1 MFSIVFHYQSFA
13 KQRSSLP
20 LAEKDFH
27 KGWIWGGSGQPR
39 CPLLPQD
46 FLSISPVE
54 KEYDGFLER

>member
-20 LAEKDFH
+20 LAEKDF
-27 KGWIWGGSGQPR
+27 
-39 CPLLPQD
+39 
-46 FLSISPVE
+46 LSISPVE